1 MRGEQVMKKQII
13 ILPLLVLALS
23 GCKSAPSFMTPYEE
37 FNFALSWGINAQSS
51 YDSKTKVLVKTTSV
65 RTRSKDEYVTSYQFP
80 NLLDVYNSVK
90 DINPYSYSDT
100 YDPFDGNPHMYTT
113 PYEKYELTIG
123 DKTISIDQWPIGF
136 DINKENNGLTAK
148 GKKLMTLL
156 CSIKDTI
163 QNSEEWKALPDYE
176 VLYK

>member
-1 MRGEQVMKKQII
+1 MKKQII

-23 GCKSAPSFMTPYEE
+23 GCKSTPLFSTPYEE
-37 FNFALSWGINAQSS
+37 FNFALSWGISSQSS
-51 YDSKTKVLVKTTSV
+51 YDSNTKVLVKTTNV

-90 DINPYSYSDT
+90 DINPYLYSDT
-100 YDPFDGNPHMYTT
+100 YDPFDGNPHMYTA
-113 PYEKYELTIG
+113 PWQKYILTIG
-123 DKTISIDQWPIGF
+123 DKTITIDQWPIGF

-156 CSIKDTI
+156 YSIQDTI

-176 VLYK
+176 VLYL